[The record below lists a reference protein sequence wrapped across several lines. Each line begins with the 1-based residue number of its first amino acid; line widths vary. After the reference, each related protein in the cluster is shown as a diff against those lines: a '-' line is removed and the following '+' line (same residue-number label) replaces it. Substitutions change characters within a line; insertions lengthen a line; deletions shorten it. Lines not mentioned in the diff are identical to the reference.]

1 MTHCFH
7 SNDIERER
15 RERRKGGREGG
26 RERGKEE
33 AYQNSGEAKIVNKK
47 MAKMCGHIR
56 SINDRFPKVCS
67 MHSTPT
73 ENMHDPD

>member
-1 MTHCFH
+1 M
-7 SNDIERER
+7 ERE
-15 RERRKGGREGG
+15 GREGG
-26 RERGKEE
+26 REGGEEGGREGEGNIKTVGKP
-33 AYQNSGEAKIVNKK
+33 GWLVK

-67 MHSTPT
+67 IHSTAT